1 MKSVYIETSIVS
13 YLVARPTSDLLVAAC
28 QKLTVDWWELRRSLF
43 DIYTPDV
50 VIDEAGKGDPEAA
63 ARRLDAL
70 SGIPILP
77 VTEGAVRLSEA
88 LIQEGAIPAKALGD
102 SLHVAVSA
110 VHGVEYLLTWNY
122 RHLDNAETKP
132 LIRSVCAVLGYTS
145 PEICTPQEL
154 MGEAHDA

>member
-1 MKSVYIETSIVS
+1 MYIETSIVS

-28 QKLTVDWWELRRSLF
+28 QKVTADWWEMRRSRF
-43 DIYTPDV
+43 DLYTSDV
-50 VIDEAGKGDPEAA
+50 VIDEAGIGDPDAA
-63 ARRLDAL
+63 ARRLEAL
-70 SGIPILP
+70 SGIAILP
-77 VTEGAVRLSEA
+77 VTDEVVRLSEA

-102 SLHVAVSA
+102 SLHVGVSA

-132 LIRSVCAVLGYTS
+132 LMRSVCAVLGYTC

-154 MGEAHDA
+154 VGEPNDV